1 MQIFVVVLWVAFF
14 AILGMAANYGL
25 GTCAGGDLPGKA
37 ETWKKFLAWFSFGV
51 SVFFGTLSGFFLVP
65 IVQWPVT
72 SLILIAVFCFAIVGR
87 IVYVQG
93 KNSELKI
100 FGQLITKV

>member
-1 MQIFVVVLWVAFF
+1 MSFVAVLWIAFF
-14 AILGMAANYGL
+14 AVLGLAVNYCI
-25 GTCAGGDLPGKA
+25 GTCAGGDNPGKS
-37 ETWKKFLAWFSFGV
+37 ETTKKFLAWISFGT

-65 IVQWPVT
+65 IIERPII
-72 SLILIAVFCFAIVGR
+72 SLILVAVFCFAIAGR